1 MFKFFL
7 LILTGSLAACASEG
21 HPPAT
26 TTAAVQIDPFTL
38 QAAIAS
44 LNQDSYHIGASDLL
58 KIVVFQVPDLSL
70 DEIRVD
76 ASGAIEMPL
85 IGSVQAAGRSPA
97 ELSRDIQNRLGER
110 YLQNPRV
117 TVVVAEAA
125 SQKITVDGAVTK
137 PGVYVMRG
145 RTSLL
150 QAVAMAEGPTRIANL
165 ESVAVFRTVGER
177 RMVAVFD
184 LNAIRKGEAD
194 DPVVFGDDVV
204 IVDTSRLSAAI
215 RDAIALMPALSAF
228 RYF

>member
-1 MFKFFL
+1 MRKT
-7 LILTGSLAACASEG
+7 LILIVAGLLAGCASDG
-21 HPPAT
+21 RAPAA
-26 TTAAVQIDPFTL
+26 TTAAVPIDPFAL
-38 QAAIAS
+38 QAANVG
-44 LNQDSYHIGASDLL
+44 LNQENYQIGESDVL
-58 KIVVFQVPDLSL
+58 KITVFQVPDLSL

-76 ASGAIEMPL
+76 ASGSIEMPL
-85 IGSVQAAGRSPA
+85 IGSVQAGGRSPS

-117 TVVVAEAA
+117 TVVVVEAA

-150 QAVAMAEGPTRIANL
+150 QAVAMAEGPTRIADL

-184 LNAIRKGEAD
+184 LKAIRNGEAN
-194 DPVVFGDDVV
+194 DPVVYGEDVV
-204 IVDTSRLSAAI
+204 IVDTSRLSAAM
-215 RDAIALMPALSAF
+215 RDSIALMPMIAVF